1 MRQGIAY
8 HRDPGTTAVYML
20 PVFGMLTGGVVAG
33 VNIVIPFILRGIVCR
48 ALFRGVTAV
57 GKFVFISD
65 PAPGAIN
72 S

>member
-1 MRQGIAY
+1 MRQGVAY
-8 HRDPGTTAVYML
+8 HGDPGTTAVHML
-20 PVFGMLTGGVVAG
+20 PVFGMLSGRVVAG
-33 VNIVIPFILRGIVCR
+33 INIVIPFILRGIVRR

-65 PAPGAIN
+65 PAPGAIY